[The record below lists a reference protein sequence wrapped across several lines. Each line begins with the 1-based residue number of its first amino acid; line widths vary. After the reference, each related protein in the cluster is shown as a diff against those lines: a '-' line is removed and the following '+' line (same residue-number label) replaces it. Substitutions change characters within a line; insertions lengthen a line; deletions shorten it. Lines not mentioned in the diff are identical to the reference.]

1 MSQERQPSP
10 ENEDPL
16 RGEGPEQSQSSHV
29 SGGVPYRNGDARHT
43 PSDVTI
49 PPAGMVNGGHSWQPD
64 DQPYINRIAV
74 ARFGM
79 VLVIV
84 VEALTF
90 AGLISAFLSIR
101 ASLDFW
107 PPLDQPRY
115 PVVAT
120 AINTAVLLASGVTML
135 LFMWRYRR
143 PDSSVHTLT
152 LLLVVTLALGGLFLG
167 LQGIEWVR
175 LIGYGLTVTSS
186 SYGSIFYVLIGFH
199 AIHVLTAVL
208 CLALVTVS
216 LLTKQFPRRSAGME
230 AASIFWYFV
239 VLVWPILYGVVYF

>member
-1 MSQERQPSP
+1 MSQ
-10 ENEDPL
+10 DP
-16 RGEGPEQSQSSHV
+16 QSS
-29 SGGVPYRNGDARHT
+29 GAAYTTGARNGDARHT
-43 PSDVTI
+43 PSDITI
-49 PPAGMVNGGHSWQPD
+49 PPAGMVNGGHSRQPD

-84 VEALTF
+84 VEAMTF

-135 LFMWRYRR
+135 LFMWRYRK
-143 PDSSVHTLT
+143 PDASVHTLT

>member
-1 MSQERQPSP
+1 MSQERQSP
-10 ENEDPL
+10 GSAYPP
-16 RGEGPEQSQSSHV
+16 GA
-29 SGGVPYRNGDARHT
+29 RNGDAQHT
-43 PSDVTI
+43 PSDATI
-49 PPAGMVNGGHSWQPD
+49 PPTGMVNGGHSWQPD
-64 DQPYINRIAV
+64 DRPQINSIAV

-84 VEALTF
+84 VEAMTF

-120 AINTAVLLASGVTML
+120 AINTGVLLASGVTML
-135 LFMWRYRR
+135 LFMWRYRK
-143 PDSSVHTLT
+143 PDVSVHTLT
-152 LLLVVTLALGGLFLG
+152 LLLVVTLALGGLFVG

-199 AIHVLTAVL
+199 AIHVVTAVL
-208 CLALVTVS
+208 CLAFVTVG

-230 AASIFWYFV
+230 ATSIFWYFV

>member
-1 MSQERQPSP
+1 
-10 ENEDPL
+10 
-16 RGEGPEQSQSSHV
+16 
-29 SGGVPYRNGDARHT
+29 
-43 PSDVTI
+43 
-49 PPAGMVNGGHSWQPD
+49 
-64 DQPYINRIAV
+64 
-74 ARFGM
+74 M

-84 VEALTF
+84 VEAMTF

-101 ASLDFW
+101 TSLDFW
-107 PPLDQPRY
+107 PPLDQPRF

-120 AINTAVLLASGVTML
+120 AINTAVLLASGVTMF
-135 LFMWRYRR
+135 LFMWRYRK
-143 PDSSVHTLT
+143 PDASVHILT
-152 LLLVVTLALGGLFLG
+152 LLLVVTLALGGLFVG
-167 LQGIEWVR
+167 LQGVEWVR

-208 CLALVTVS
+208 CLAVVTVN
-216 LLTKQFPRRSAGME
+216 LLTKRFPRRSAGME

>member
-1 MSQERQPSP
+1 MSQERSP
-10 ENEDPL
+10 
-16 RGEGPEQSQSSHV
+16 HT
-29 SGGVPYRNGDARHT
+29 SGGSAYPAGVRNGDARRS
-43 PSDVTI
+43 PSDTTV
-49 PPAGMVNGGHSWQPD
+49 PPAGMVNGGHSWQPQD
-64 DQPYINRIAV
+64 PDERDPRINGIAV

-84 VEALTF
+84 VEAMTF

-101 ASLDFW
+101 TSLDFW

-135 LFMWRYRR
+135 LFMWQYRK
-143 PDSSVHTLT
+143 PDASVPTLT

-216 LLTKQFPRRSAGME
+216 LLTRQFPRRSGGME

>member
-1 MSQERQPSP
+1 MSQPKP
-10 ENEDPL
+10 PDPDQ
-16 RGEGPEQSQSSHV
+16 GGQSSRATHT
-29 SGGVPYRNGDARHT
+29 SGARNGDARHT
-43 PSDVTI
+43 PSDITV
-49 PPAGMVNGGHSWQPD
+49 PPTGMVNGGHGWQPD
-64 DQPYINRIAV
+64 DRPQINGIAV

-84 VEALTF
+84 VEAMTF

-101 ASLDFW
+101 TSLDFW

-135 LFMWRYRR
+135 LFMWQYRK
-143 PDSSVHTLT
+143 PDASVHTLT
-152 LLLVVTLALGGLFLG
+152 LLLVVTLALGGLFVG

-208 CLALVTVS
+208 CLAVVTVG

>member
-1 MSQERQPSP
+1 MSEERQYP
-10 ENEDPL
+10 
-16 RGEGPEQSQSSHV
+16 GSSHPA
-29 SGGVPYRNGDARHT
+29 GVRNGDGRRGTAT
-43 PSDVTI
+43 DVPI
-49 PPAGMVNGGHSWQPD
+49 PPEGMVNGGHHNWWTD
-64 DQPYINRIAV
+64 DGPRVNTIAL

-79 VLVIV
+79 ILVIV
-84 VEALTF
+84 VEAMTF

-107 PPLDQPRY
+107 PPLNQPRF

-120 AINTAVLLASGVTML
+120 AINTSILLVSGATMFFFMSRYRKPQTSAPTLTVLLII
-135 LFMWRYRR
+135 
-143 PDSSVHTLT
+143 
-152 LLLVVTLALGGLFLG
+152 TLALGCIFVG

-208 CLALVTVS
+208 CLGLVTAGAVTRGFPRGTASMEAVS
-216 LLTKQFPRRSAGME
+216 L
-230 AASIFWYFV
+230 FWYFV
-239 VLVWPILYGVVYF
+239 VLVWPVLYGVVYF